1 MEHLL
6 STAFAS
12 GKPVTFQYTVRHAIA
27 RGAGKHVW
35 VCLKANH
42 EEAEEGV
49 RLEFVERHGFE
60 PEEIEAW
67 PVLDSMIS

>member
-1 MEHLL
+1 MEHIL
-6 STAFAS
+6 STAFAG
-12 GKPVTFQYTVRHAIA
+12 GKPVTFEYTIRHAIA
-27 RGAGKHVW
+27 RGAGKQTR

-42 EEAEEGV
+42 EEAEEGA
-49 RLEFVERHGFE
+49 RLEFVEHHGFE